1 MTDHYFSAAEGD
13 APTREVHV
21 TLAGEERSLLTAPGV
36 FSGDGLDVGTS
47 VLLDETP
54 EPPQT
59 GDLLDLGAGW
69 GPIAL
74 SLALRAPEARVW
86 AVDVNPRAVDL
97 VRRNAERVSVA
108 NVLPSLPGV
117 AADVRFQ
124 GIWSNP
130 PIRIGKPAL
139 HALLLEWLPRLEV
152 GCTAWLV
159 VQKHLGADSLLRWL
173 DEQDGLSA
181 ERHTSKR
188 TFRVLRVDRVAAAG

>member
-1 MTDHYFSAAEGD
+1 M
-13 APTREVHV
+13 
-21 TLAGEERSLLTAPGV
+21 LAGHERSLLTAPRV

-59 GDLLDLGAGW
+59 GDLLDLGTGW
-69 GPIAL
+69 GPVAL

-108 NVLPSLPGV
+108 NVTAALPDEMP
-117 AADVRFQ
+117 DVRFQ

-130 PIRIGKPAL
+130 PIRIGKQQL

-152 GCTAWLV
+152 GAAAWLV
-159 VQKHLGADSLLRWL
+159 VQKHLGSDSLLRWL
-173 DEQDGLSA
+173 DEQDGLAA
-181 ERHTSKR
+181 ERWTSKK
-188 TFRVLRVDRVAAAG
+188 TFRILRVERVEG

>member
-13 APTREVHV
+13 APTREVRV
-21 TLAGEERSLLTAPGV
+21 ALAGAERSLLTAPGV

-54 EPPQT
+54 QPPQS

-74 SLALRAPEARVW
+74 SLALRAPDARVW

-108 NVLPSLPGV
+108 NVTASLPDEMPG
-117 AADVRFQ
+117 VRFQ

-139 HALLLEWLPRLEV
+139 HALLLEWLPRLEI
-152 GCTAWLV
+152 GCSAWLV
-159 VQKHLGADSLLRWL
+159 VQKHLGSDSLLRWL
-173 DEQDGLSA
+173 DEQEGLAA
-181 ERHTSKR
+181 ERWTSKK
-188 TFRVLRVDRVAAAG
+188 TFRILQVTRVED

>member
-1 MTDHYFSAAEGD
+1 MTDHYFSAASGD
-13 APTREVHV
+13 APTREVRA
-21 TLAGEERSLLTAPGV
+21 TLDGREHSLLTAPGV

-54 EPPQT
+54 EPPQS

-74 SLALRAPEARVW
+74 SLALRAPDARVW

-108 NVLPSLPGV
+108 NVTAALPGEV
-117 AADVRFQ
+117 PDVRFQ

-130 PIRIGKPAL
+130 PIRIGKQQL
-139 HALLLEWLPRLEV
+139 HALLLTWLPRLDV
-152 GCTAWLV
+152 GADAWLV
-159 VQKHLGADSLLRWL
+159 VQKHLGSDSLLRWL
-173 DEQDGLSA
+173 DEQPGLAA
-181 ERHTSKR
+181 ERWTSRK
-188 TFRVLRVDRVAAAG
+188 TFRVLRVARTEG

>member
-1 MTDHYFSAAEGD
+1 MTDHYFSAASGD
-13 APTREVHV
+13 APTREVRA
-21 TLAGEERSLLTAPGV
+21 TLAGRKRSLLTAPGV

-54 EPPQT
+54 QPPQT
-59 GDLLDLGAGW
+59 GDLLDLGTGW

-108 NVLPSLPGV
+108 NVTAALPDEMP
-117 AADVRFQ
+117 DVRFQ

-130 PIRIGKPAL
+130 PIRIGKQQL
-139 HALLLEWLPRLEV
+139 HAMLLEWLPRLVV
-152 GCTAWLV
+152 GGEAWLV
-159 VQKHLGADSLLRWL
+159 VQKHLGSDSLLRWL
-173 DEQDGLSA
+173 DVQDGLAA
-181 ERHTSKR
+181 ERWTSKK
-188 TFRVLRVDRVAAAG
+188 TFRILRVERVED

>member
-1 MTDHYFSAAEGD
+1 MTDHYFSAASGD
-13 APTREVHV
+13 APTREVRA
-21 TLAGEERSLLTAPGV
+21 TLAGREHSLLTAPGV

-54 EPPQT
+54 EPPQS

-74 SLALRAPEARVW
+74 SLALRAPDARVW

-108 NVLPSLPGV
+108 NLTAALPDEMP
-117 AADVRFQ
+117 DVRFQ

-130 PIRIGKPAL
+130 PIRIGKQQL
-139 HALLLEWLPRLEV
+139 HALLLQWLPRLEV
-152 GCTAWLV
+152 GGAAWLV
-159 VQKHLGADSLLRWL
+159 VQKHLGSDSLLRWL
-173 DEQDGLSA
+173 DEQDGLAA
-181 ERHTSKR
+181 ERWTSKK
-188 TFRVLRVDRVAAAG
+188 TFRILRVERVEG

>member
-1 MTDHYFSAAEGD
+1 MTDHYFSAASGD
-13 APTREVHV
+13 APTREVRA
-21 TLAGEERSLLTAPGV
+21 TLAGRERSLLTAPGV

-54 EPPQT
+54 EPPQS

-74 SLALRAPEARVW
+74 SLALRAPDARVW

-108 NVLPSLPGV
+108 NVTATVPGEMP
-117 AADVRFQ
+117 DVRFQ

-130 PIRIGKPAL
+130 PIRIGKQQL
-139 HALLLEWLPRLEV
+139 HAMLLEWLPRLEV
-152 GCTAWLV
+152 GAAAWLV
-159 VQKHLGADSLLRWL
+159 VQKHLGSDSLLRWL
-173 DEQDGLSA
+173 DEQDGLAA
-181 ERHTSKR
+181 ERWTSKK
-188 TFRVLRVDRVAAAG
+188 TFRILRVERVEG